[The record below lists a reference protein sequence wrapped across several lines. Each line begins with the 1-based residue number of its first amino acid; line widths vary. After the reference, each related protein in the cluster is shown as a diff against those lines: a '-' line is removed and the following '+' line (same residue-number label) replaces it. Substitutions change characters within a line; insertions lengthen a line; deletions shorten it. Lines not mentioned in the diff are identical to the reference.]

1 MECLVWESGEE
12 VDRGLVSGV
21 VVGQV
26 LPEYG
31 IKRLKSNC
39 VCVCVRVFVCI
50 CMSVC
55 VRVCVLMWSRPSIHF
70 IAENEDDLELLV
82 LLLCDGFACV
92 GPQPFLAFCGAGN

>member
-1 MECLVWESGEE
+1 MCVLPFSWEMECLVWESGEE

-39 VCVCVRVFVCI
+39 VYVCACICVYLYECVCTCVC
-50 CMSVC
+50 SHV
-55 VRVCVLMWSRPSIHF
+55 VQAFNSLHSR
-70 IAENEDDLELLV
+70 E
-82 LLLCDGFACV
+82 
-92 GPQPFLAFCGAGN
+92 